1 MMKDIKLNINNA
13 LGTKELHEQYVETLP
28 AAKSALSTLYRGDG
42 KGADFLGWIRLP
54 HSIEPSFLSD
64 LKMTADRLREDCEYV
79 VSIGIGG
86 SYLGIKATVEAL
98 QDSFAAYKRK
108 SGAALLYAGN
118 HISEDYLYEL
128 MTLLKGK
135 KFGIINISKSGTT
148 TEPAIAFRL
157 LSQMLEKE
165 QGEQF
170 AKDHIV
176 AITDAHKGALRTL
189 ADKKGYKSYIIPDD
203 IGGRFTVLTPVGLL
217 PIAVAGFDIEA
228 LVKGAQK
235 MQDLTNEDIP
245 IADNPAAQYA
255 VTRNLLYKN
264 GKKIEVFANFSP
276 KLQYVGEW
284 LKQLYAESEGKDAK
298 GIFPA
303 SANFTTDLHSIGQM
317 IQQGERNLFETFIS
331 IDEPRYRVEIPSDS
345 DNLDGLNFISG
356 KRVDFVNKMAEQ
368 GTLLAHLDGDVPN
381 IHISIPR
388 LDEYSLGQLYYF
400 FEIAVGISGYLLGV
414 NPFNQPGV
422 EDYKKN
428 MFALLGKPGYE
439 DDTDK
444 IQKRLDSLK

>member
-1 MMKDIKLNINNA
+1 MNAIKLNINNA
-13 LGTKELHEQYVETLP
+13 LGAEELRKQYQQDLTKAQG
-28 AAKSALSTLYRGDG
+28 ALASLYRGDG
-42 KGADFLGWIRLP
+42 EGADFLGWIRLP
-54 HSIEPSFLSD
+54 HSIEPEL
-64 LKMTADRLREDCEYV
+64 LKDIAETADRLRQDCEYV

-98 QDSFAAYKRK
+98 QDSFAAYKPK
-108 SGAALLYAGN
+108 SGASLLYAGN

-128 MTLLKGK
+128 MELLKDK

-157 LSQMLEKE
+157 LSQMLERE
-165 QGEQF
+165 QGASF
-170 AKDHIV
+170 AQKHIV

-189 ADKKGYKSYIIPDD
+189 TEKKGYKSYIIPDN

-217 PIAVAGFDIEA
+217 PIAVAGFDIVA
-228 LVKGAQK
+228 LVEGAK
-235 MQDLTNEDIP
+235 AMQDLTNENVP
-245 IADNPAAQYA
+245 IEKNPAAQYA
-255 VTRNLLYKN
+255 VTRNLLYKA

-331 IDEPRYRVEIPSDS
+331 IEKVEHEVKIPEDT
-345 DNLDGLNFISG
+345 DNLDGLNFIAG
-356 KRVDFVNKMAEQ
+356 KHVDFVNKMAEQ
-368 GTLLAHLDGDVPN
+368 GTLLAHLDGEVPN
-381 IHISIPR
+381 IHLSLPR
-388 LDEYSLGQLYYF
+388 LNEHTLGQLYYF

-422 EDYKKN
+422 EDYKHN

-439 DDTDK
+439 DDTTK
-444 IQKRLDSLK
+444 IQKRLDNLK